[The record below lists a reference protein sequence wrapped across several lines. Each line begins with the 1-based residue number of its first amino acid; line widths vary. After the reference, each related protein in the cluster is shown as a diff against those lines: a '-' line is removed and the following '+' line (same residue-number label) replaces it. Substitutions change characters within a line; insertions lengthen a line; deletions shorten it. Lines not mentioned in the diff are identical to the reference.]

1 MVDPSSFNISSLINL
16 DYATVNPKSTYKDY
30 AMGPINKPFVTI
42 TSILSILGSL
52 TIILTFIAWK
62 DIRTVTRHVLLCLSI
77 SDLLVG
83 LGNIC
88 GTYFKPQLK
97 GDTKCIIQSFV
108 TTSATIISCFWTAT
122 LALYLYLT
130 VVKGKQILAKR
141 LLVFFHLMNWSV
153 GPFIN
158 ALAVYWRML
167 GNSDDKMTAGW
178 CWIKHSGKK
187 NDRPKEIMWMLLD
200 GKLAEFVAYGSILVL
215 YILVKMRL
223 GKEVSKTFTS

>member
-1 MVDPSSFNISSLINL
+1 MASPSSFNITSLINL
-16 DYATVNPKSTYKDY
+16 DYATANPLSTYKDY
-30 AMGPINKPFVTI
+30 AMGHINKPFVTI

-88 GTYFKPQLK
+88 GTYFKPTPN
-97 GDTKCIIQSFV
+97 DTKCTIQSFV
-108 TTSATIISCFWTAT
+108 TTSASIISCFWTAT

-130 VVKGKQILAKR
+130 VVKGKQVLAKR
-141 LLVFFHLMNWSV
+141 LLVFFHLINWSV

-158 ALAVYWRML
+158 ALAVHWRML
-167 GNSDDKMTAGW
+167 GNSADKMTAGW
-178 CWIKHSGKK
+178 CWIKHSGIRK
-187 NDRPKEIMWMLLD
+187 DRTKEIMWMLLD
-200 GKLAEFVAYGSILVL
+200 GKLAEFIAYGSILVL